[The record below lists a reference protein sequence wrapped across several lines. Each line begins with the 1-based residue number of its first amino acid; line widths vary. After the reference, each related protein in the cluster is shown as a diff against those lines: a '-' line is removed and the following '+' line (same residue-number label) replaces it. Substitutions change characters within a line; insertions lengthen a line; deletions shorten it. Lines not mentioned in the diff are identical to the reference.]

1 MKALRAYRYRF
12 YPTPEQVDNLSRTF
26 GCVRWV
32 YNWGLALR
40 SAAFF
45 ERQERLFYKHLAALL
60 PGVKKTAETEWLNEV
75 SSVCLQQALRHLD
88 TAFTKFFKKESAYP
102 TRKRR
107 KDGAA
112 CTYMSNAFTLRDGQ
126 LTLAKQ
132 STPLDIRWSRRLP
145 SNMAPTSV
153 TISRSSGNRYFI
165 SLLVEEEINPLPASR
180 REIGV
185 DLNTAEVVCSNGQR
199 FKTPAQLKVL
209 EIRKSRYQRAYKR
222 KVSAAKVKLGLA
234 PNAPLPKG
242 TRLPISNN
250 LRLAFL
256 KVGRVSE
263 RAANIRRDWQHKLT
277 TTIVRENQ
285 VIAMEDLNVR
295 GMTASAAGTA
305 DAPGVKVRQKAG
317 LNRAILGVGFSEIQ
331 RQLIYKAR
339 WAGRSTVKIDRWYPS
354 SKRCSICGHTLKHLA
369 LSQRHWRCPEC
380 ETHHD
385 RDENAAKNILRA
397 GKAVLAGADAQRGH
411 E

>member
-12 YPTPEQVDNLSRTF
+12 YPTPEQVANLSQTF

-45 ERQERLFYKHLAALL
+45 ERQERLYYKHLAALL
-60 PGVKKTAETEWLNEV
+60 PGIKKAAETAWLNDV

-88 TAFTKFFKKESAYP
+88 TAFTKFFKKEGAYP
-102 TRKRR
+102 TYKRR
-107 KDGAA
+107 KDGAS
-112 CTYMSNAFTLRDGQ
+112 CTYMSNAFTLRDGK

-132 STPLDIRWSRRLP
+132 GSPLDIRWSRSLP
-145 SNMAPTSV
+145 TDAEPTSV

-165 SLLVEEEINPLPASR
+165 SILVEEEIASLPASR
-180 REIGV
+180 REIGI
-185 DLNTAEVVCSNGQR
+185 DLNTAEIVCSNGQR
-199 FKTPAQLKVL
+199 FQTPVQLKAL
-209 EIRKSRYQRAYKR
+209 ELRKRRYQRACKR

-250 LRLAFL
+250 LRKAFL

-263 RAANIRRDWQHKLT
+263 HAANIRRDWQHKLT

-295 GMTASAAGTA
+295 GMTASASGTA
-305 DAPGVKVRQKAG
+305 DDPGTNVRQKAG
-317 LNRAILGVGFSEIQ
+317 LNRAILDVGFSELQ
-331 RQLIYKAR
+331 RQLIYKAH

-354 SKRCSICGHTLKHLA
+354 SKRCSACGHTLKRLA
-369 LSQRHWRCPEC
+369 LSQRRWRCPEC
-380 ETHHD
+380 DTSHD
-385 RDENAAKNILRA
+385 RDLNAAKNILAA
-397 GKAVLAGADAQRGH
+397 GKAVLAGADAQRVH
-411 E
+411 K